1 MSAPADRPPV
11 QADGLGGDQLQPQDS
26 LIDRGVDDILDEG
39 WSPPEQP
46 YAPTLFVGAQRN
58 SDRELEADPDGRLNV
73 VLDDA
78 EQRRSDA
85 AERDSEFPQRRE
97 VGGARAGRLVA
108 PDMGFGADTEADL
121 IATDVGLD
129 GGAASA
135 EEAAE
140 HIIDDLA

>member
-11 QADGLGGDQLQPQDS
+11 QAVRNGGDQLQPQDS
-26 LIDRGVDDILDEG
+26 LIDRGVNDMLDAG

-46 YAPTLFVGAQRN
+46 YAPTLFVGAHRD
-58 SDRELEADPDGRLNV
+58 SDRELEADP
-73 VLDDA
+73 
-78 EQRRSDA
+78 
-85 AERDSEFPQRRE
+85 
-97 VGGARAGRLVA
+97 
-108 PDMGFGADTEADL
+108 GFGADTEADL
-121 IATDVGLD
+121 IAMDVGLS